1 MSYQT
6 LVILGNVG
14 KQPEIR
20 TTQNGK
26 KVAIFSVA
34 VSESKDKTTWFNC
47 IAFEKT
53 AGVVESYVSKGSK
66 VLVQGRI
73 ATREYEDK
81 DGVRRYVWEV
91 VADRLSLESTK
102 AESGSGWGG
111 GANTGYSGGDLD
123 DSIPFAPEWR

>member
-26 KVAIFSVA
+26 KVASFSVA
-34 VSESKDKTTWFNC
+34 VSEGKDKTTWFNC

-53 AGVVESYVSKGSK
+53 AGVVESYVSKGTK

-73 ATREYEDK
+73 ATREYEK
-81 DGVRRYVWEV
+81 DGATRYVWEV
-91 VADRLSLESTK
+91 VADRLSLEGPK
-102 AESGSGWGG
+102 EGGSAGG
-111 GANTGYSGGDLD
+111 GYSGGDLD
-123 DSIPFAPEWR
+123 DSIPFSPEWR